1 MDYLL
6 DTSACV
12 DAIKN
17 RTPLVRKRIAEVMRG
32 GARVY
37 VSSVASFEL
46 WYGAAKSAFPEA
58 NAKLVEAFLAGAS
71 GITPFDEE
79 DARAAGIVRARL
91 EKAGKP
97 IGSYDLLI
105 AAQALRHEM
114 TLVTSNVREFNR
126 VKGLTWADWARP

>member
-17 RTPLVRKRIAEVMRG
+17 RTPLIRKRISEAMRG

-37 VSSVASFEL
+37 VSSIASFEL
-46 WYGAAKSAFPEA
+46 WYVAAKSASPED
-58 NAKLVEAFLAGAS
+58 NAKLVDAFLAGAS
-71 GITPFDEE
+71 GIISFEEE
-79 DARAAGIVRARL
+79 DARSAGSRRAKL
-91 EKAGKP
+91 EKARKP

-105 AAQALRHEM
+105 AGQALRHGM
-114 TLVTSNVREFNR
+114 TLVTSNVREFHR
-126 VKGLTWADWARP
+126 VKGLAWTDWARP